1 MSKQRIITVSGYKG
15 GVGKSTTAI
24 HLAAY
29 FSAKGKTVLIDG
41 DPNRSAVTMAQRGGF
56 PFELGDER
64 QLAKLIQGREF
75 VIIDTAA
82 RPQSDDLVEL
92 AKGCDLMILPLTPS
106 MMTADPTLLL
116 IKHLQTLKHVRA
128 NYRALVTIIPPP
140 PSRDGELMRE
150 ELRGAGVP
158 VFETMIR
165 RRSIY
170 ERAVIKG
177 KPLSAFTDAKAVI
190 AWEEFATL
198 GNEIEGIL

>member
-1 MSKQRIITVSGYKG
+1 MTQRIITISGYKG
-15 GVGKSTTAI
+15 GIAKSTTAI

-29 FSAKGKTVLIDG
+29 FSQKGETVLIDG
-41 DPNRSAVTMAQRGGF
+41 DPNRSAVTMSKRGGF
-56 PFELGDER
+56 PFTLGDER
-64 QLAKLIQGREF
+64 QLAKLIQGHQY

-116 IKHLQTLKHVRA
+116 IKHLQTMKQARA
-128 NYRALVTIIPPP
+128 NYRALITIIPPP
-140 PSRDGELMRE
+140 PSSAGADMRE
-150 ELRGAGVP
+150 ELKSAGVP

-170 ERAVIKG
+170 EKAVIKG
-177 KPLSAFTDAKAVI
+177 KPLSLFIEAKAAA
-190 AWEEFATL
+190 AWEEFATF
-198 GNEIEGIL
+198 GKEVETIL

>member
-1 MSKQRIITVSGYKG
+1 MKQRIITISGFKG

-29 FSAKGKTVLIDG
+29 FSQKGRTVLIDG
-41 DPNRSAVTMAQRGGF
+41 DPNRSAVTMAARGGF

-82 RPQSDDLVEL
+82 RPQSDDLIEL

-116 IKHLQTLKHVRA
+116 IKHLQTLKNIRA

-140 PSRDGELMRE
+140 PSRDGEAMRE
-150 ELRGAGVP
+150 ELKAAGIP

-165 RRSIY
+165 RRSVY
-170 ERAVIKG
+170 EKAVIKG
-177 KPLSAFTDAKAVI
+177 KPLSAFVESKAVT

-198 GNEIEGIL
+198 GKEVETIL